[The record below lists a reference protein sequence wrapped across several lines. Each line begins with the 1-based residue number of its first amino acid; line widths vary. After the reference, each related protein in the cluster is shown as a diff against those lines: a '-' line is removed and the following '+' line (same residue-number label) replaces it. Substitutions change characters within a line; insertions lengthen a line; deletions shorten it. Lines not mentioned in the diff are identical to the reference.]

1 MNNSYKRD
9 PLIFGSGFHD
19 PNLERA
25 ELPVEIHLL
34 WQQYAA
40 SGDVECLARAAEIVP
55 FFGRPEIG
63 KAIAE
68 ILRDKEP
75 SHKLEKELDWREI
88 DLLYEAFVKKG
99 MRKKDIY
106 EKLAGCKGIEP
117 DSMKWELMRRHK
129 NSKANKSNN

>member
-1 MNNSYKRD
+1 M
-9 PLIFGSGFHD
+9 
-19 PNLERA
+19 
-25 ELPVEIHLL
+25 PVEIDLL

-75 SHKLEKELDWREI
+75 SHKLEKELAWREI
-88 DLLYEAFVKKG
+88 HLLYEAFVKEG
-99 MRKKDIY
+99 VRIY
-106 EKLAGCKGIEP
+106 EKLAGYKRIEP

>member
-1 MNNSYKRD
+1 
-9 PLIFGSGFHD
+9 
-19 PNLERA
+19 
-25 ELPVEIHLL
+25 LPVEIDLL

-40 SGDVECLARAAEIVP
+40 SGEVECLARAAEIVP

-75 SHKLEKELDWREI
+75 SHKLEKELAWREI
-88 DLLYEAFVKKG
+88 DLLYEAFVKEG
-99 MRKKDIY
+99 VRKKDIY
-106 EKLAGCKGIEP
+106 EKLAGYKRIEP

>member
-1 MNNSYKRD
+1 
-9 PLIFGSGFHD
+9 
-19 PNLERA
+19 
-25 ELPVEIHLL
+25 LPVEIDLL
-34 WQQYAA
+34 WQQYPA
-40 SGDVECLARAAEIVP
+40 SGEVECLARAAEIVP

-75 SHKLEKELDWREI
+75 CHKLEKELAWREI
-88 DLLYEAFVKKG
+88 DLLYEAFVKEG
-99 MRKKDIY
+99 VRKKDIY
-106 EKLAGCKGIEP
+106 EKLAGYKRIEP